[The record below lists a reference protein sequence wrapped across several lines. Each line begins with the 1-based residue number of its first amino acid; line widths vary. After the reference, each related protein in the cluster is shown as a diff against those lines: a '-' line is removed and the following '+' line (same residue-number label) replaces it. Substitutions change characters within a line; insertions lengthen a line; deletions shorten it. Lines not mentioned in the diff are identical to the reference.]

1 LPSGSPFFQS
11 RYQFGTGFVKN
22 QPKGIDMAKMKAP
35 ENCGGCYVGGVE
47 YTADKKGFINVPDE
61 FIDALLPHGYTLA
74 GDSVKPAVDDAPSV
88 DAAPAAAE

>member
-1 LPSGSPFFQS
+1 MRGAVFGQPFFLS

-61 FIDALLPHGYTLA
+61 FIDALLPHGYTLE
-74 GDSVKPAVDDAPSV
+74 GEPAVD
-88 DAAPAAAE
+88 AATPAAE